1 MREFTKI
8 INQSEAENKIQLESE
23 TELFNNLI
31 LISTI
36 ILNDFMKNEAEKS
49 LQDYIEIFFKQV
61 DEDVNKQN
69 KNIVLKSIL
78 EPVSS
83 NETNNEDDLS
93 SQYSTLSSI
102 LGIQPPPKVYDSSKD
117 DVKEM

>member
-1 MREFTKI
+1 M
-8 INQSEAENKIQLESE
+8 QSDAENKIQLESD

-36 ILNDFMKNEAEKS
+36 ILNDNVKNEAEKS

-61 DEDVNKQN
+61 DQDTTQTFT
-69 KNIVLKSIL
+69 KNIVQ
-78 EPVSS
+78 
-83 NETNNEDDLS
+83 NNDDNNNDDDLS

-102 LGIQPPPKVYDSSKD
+102 LGIQVPFIDSYFQY
-117 DVKEM
+117 